1 MSHTSAIRNPQSA
14 IQPRPKSAIGN
25 QQSAVSSRQQSAILL
40 VAFAALLVSGCAGW
54 QLGNRSLYRQDIRTV
69 YVPPVDSGSFRRN
82 LGERLTEALVREL
95 ENKSSFKVVADP
107 DADSTL
113 RCSII
118 TDSKMV
124 INETRFD
131 DPRDLDANFF
141 VQVSWTDRHGN
152 LIGGQPTNVPLPFEI
167 RENIGESANF
177 VPEGG
182 QSLATAQQEAFGRL
196 AQQIVGMMEAPW

>member
-1 MSHTSAIRNPQSA
+1 M
-14 IQPRPKSAIGN
+14 PR
-25 QQSAVSSRQQSAILL
+25 LL
-40 VAFAALLVSGCAGW
+40 VAAALLATMSCGCAGW

-69 YVPPVDSGSFRRN
+69 YVPPVDSASFRRN

-95 ENKSSFKVVADP
+95 ETKSSFKVVSDP

-113 RCSII
+113 RCAII
-118 TDSKMV
+118 TESKTV

-141 VQVSWTDRHGN
+141 VQVSWTDRRGD
-152 LIGGQPTNVPLPFEI
+152 LIGGQPTNVPLPPVVV
-167 RENIGESANF
+167 NVGESANF

-182 QSLATAQQEAFGRL
+182 QSLATAQQEAFQRI
-196 AQQIVGMMEAPW
+196 AQQIVGMMESPW